1 MPAITIPSVTQPT
14 PFTTIGRYDSPLAG
28 ATGQN
33 TGQDIFQVFDTRGQI
48 VTHMNSNG
56 SIDPPLFPQNVIT
69 PISSAQLLALQ
80 TTPAVVLV
88 SPGANVILI
97 PQVVTLVYFYG
108 GTAYT
113 ITGGDTFLYIGWG
126 SNPTTDYA
134 CNDFF
139 DTGFLDQTSS
149 QLQADAVI
157 SGNVPLTSALGQP
170 ITLGIKDS
178 LTLGNGT
185 MSVTMSYQVLAVN

>member
-1 MPAITIPSVTQPT
+1 MPAITIPLVTQPT

-33 TGQDIFQVFDTRGQI
+33 TGQDIFQIFDTRGQI
-48 VTHMNSNG
+48 VTHMNSDG
-56 SIDPPLFPQNVIT
+56 SIDPPLFSQNVIT

-80 TTPAVVLV
+80 TTP
-88 SPGANVILI
+88 P
-97 PQVVTLVYFYG
+97 VVTLVYFYG

-126 SNPTTDYA
+126 SNPTTEYA
-134 CNDFF
+134 INDFS

-149 QLQADAVI
+149 QLQAQAVLGG
-157 SGNVPLTSALGQP
+157 SVPLTLALGQP

-185 MSVTMSYQVLAVN
+185 MSVTMSYQVIAVN